1 VAPKVSGYL
10 RDVQVSDN
18 QSVKA
23 GQLLATIDD
32 RYIFYMNP
40 VPGIAMVA
48 TLWLTL
54 EREPMRLELLR
65 HGDWLGILTM
75 ALGLTALQTVP
86 DEGNKDDCG
95 SIAFHRAPFPWSAS
109 GRWHAAISD
118 SARSHAARGGERRR
132 GALIGLDLD
141 GSEFPPLRPGFGGIR
156 SGCARRP
163 CERRP

>member
-32 RYIFYMNP
+32 RYIFDMNP

-65 HGDWLGILTM
+65 HGDWLGVLTM

-86 DEGNKDDCG
+86 DEGNKDDWFDRLSSC
-95 SIAFHRAPFPWSAS
+95 AFPVVSLRPL
-109 GRWHAAISD
+109 
-118 SARSHAARGGERRR
+118 ARRNFGFGTLSR
-132 GALIGLDLD
+132 GAGRRAAPGRTDRL
-141 GSEFPPLRPGFGGIR
+141 GS
-156 SGCARRP
+156 
-163 CERRP
+163 